1 MEFVRGWFEIGS
13 VYGVSGKEVKA
24 WYADDAPILLLGNRP
39 VAELGRLWNWL
50 LTTYGGKNREPLGM
64 SAAEAK
70 KLFPDGGEKALVAAV
85 LAKRKDAL
93 RDSAP

>member
-1 MEFVRGWFEIGS
+1 MEFVKGWFEIGL
-13 VYGVSGKEVKA
+13 VFGVTKKTVQS
-24 WYADDAPILLLGNRP
+24 WYESDAPILLLGSKP
-39 VAELGRLWNWL
+39 VAEVGRLWEWL
-50 LTTYGGKNREPLGM
+50 LDTYGGKNREPLGM